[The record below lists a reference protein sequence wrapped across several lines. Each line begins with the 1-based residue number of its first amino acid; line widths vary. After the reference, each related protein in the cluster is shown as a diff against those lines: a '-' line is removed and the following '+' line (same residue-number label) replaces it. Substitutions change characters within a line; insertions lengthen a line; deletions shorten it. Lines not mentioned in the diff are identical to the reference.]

1 MRRITQVRRLI
12 AAFLKYLLAGGM
24 GFIID
29 FGTLSFCYSVLKW
42 HYLIAAT
49 LGFSAGLIFV
59 YVSSNQWVFDARQ
72 MRDRRLLEF
81 SIFLII
87 GLIGLLL
94 TNLLMWAFVEKI
106 GLHALVAKLVTTAIV
121 LLWNFGARKIILY

>member
-1 MRRITQVRRLI
+1 
-12 AAFLKYLLAGGM
+12 M

-94 TNLLMWAFVEKI
+94 TNLLMWAFVEEI